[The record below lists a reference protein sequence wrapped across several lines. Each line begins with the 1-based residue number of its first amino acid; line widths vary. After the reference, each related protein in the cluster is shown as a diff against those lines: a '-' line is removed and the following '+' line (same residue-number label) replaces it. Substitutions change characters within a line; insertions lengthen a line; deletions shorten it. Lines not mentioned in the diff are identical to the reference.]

1 VCSQFPPLSGT
12 VSSQPGIVQLI
23 EGLMSPGVELDV
35 SRVRGPVLA
44 YSGWFML
51 AAGRAH
57 HCSTSG
63 TWVCKEIEIGGAL
76 RKCQ

>member
-1 VCSQFPPLSGT
+1 
-12 VSSQPGIVQLI
+12 VQLI

-35 SRVRGPVLA
+35 SRVRGSVLA
-44 YSGWFML
+44 YFGRIML
-51 AAGRAH
+51 AGGRAH
-57 HCSTSG
+57 HSSTSG

>member
-1 VCSQFPPLSGT
+1 
-12 VSSQPGIVQLI
+12 VQLI
-23 EGLMSPGVELDV
+23 VGLMSLGVELDV

-44 YSGWFML
+44 YFGQIML
-51 AAGRAH
+51 AGGRAH

-63 TWVCKEIEIGGAL
+63 TCVCKEIEIGGAL